1 MSHYWEE
8 PLCRC
13 GCGEK
18 CTALRGYRP
27 GHDLKHLNA
36 TVFEVT
42 QATRRP
48 DQVRVLEQMD
58 EDLTVAADA
67 LAELYLYLN
76 NEKFHTDP
84 TVQVA
89 DVLHRLSS
97 ASVAVAGYRS
107 PKED

>member
-1 MSHYWEE
+1 MSHWEL
-8 PLCRC
+8 PTCRC
-13 GCGEK
+13 GCGKK
-18 CTALRGYRP
+18 CTSLRGYLA
-27 GHDLKHLNA
+27 GHEQIHINE
-36 TVFEVT
+36 TVHRITGEALRVN
-42 QATRRP
+42 
-48 DQVRVLEQMD
+48 QVRVLEQMD

-76 NEKFHTDP
+76 SEKFHDDP

-107 PKED
+107 PKDD